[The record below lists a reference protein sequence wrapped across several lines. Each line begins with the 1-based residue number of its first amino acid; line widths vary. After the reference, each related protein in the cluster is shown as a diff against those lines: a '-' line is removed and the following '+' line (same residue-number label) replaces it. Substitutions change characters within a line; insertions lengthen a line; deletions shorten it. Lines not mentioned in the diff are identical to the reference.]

1 MVKGVTEGRIGEAEV
16 SSTNGPLGGPLVKVF
31 MKHITRPGENKNPGK
46 RIFEIMELG
55 IRESNGS
62 ELGRPARDRGGKARL
77 LAGAE
82 AATRRPGR
90 LAPALALILA
100 TLLLSPACGDKN
112 AYVPPPPPKVTVS
125 QPVRQPVTDYLEF
138 TGNTKA
144 INTVKLRAR
153 VEGYLEKVFFQ
164 DGDNVKKG
172 QLLFL
177 IQQNTYEAKLKQAE
191 AQILAEKARLFH
203 AQTEFDRYSRLVKQ
217 KAAAQTDV
225 DRWKFERDAA
235 QAAVMAAEAQRDL
248 ARLNLSYT
256 KVTAPFDGRIGRR
269 LKDVGNLVGAGEKT
283 ELAEINQI
291 NPIYVYFNINEQ
303 ELLRVMGENRK
314 GNKRATREKW
324 PVYFGLA
331 DETGY
336 PHKGYLDFAA
346 ITIDPTT
353 GTLLLRG
360 IFPNPH
366 DAILPGM
373 FARVRTPMAEPK
385 PELLIPEVAIGYDQ
399 QGSYV
404 LIVDNK
410 NGVLRHQVKLG
421 HQVGDYRVVAEG
433 LQGSEWVVVNGLL
446 RAIPGR
452 QVTPEKEALAGPEG
466 KTKTSAAEPE
476 PRKSAP

>member
-1 MVKGVTEGRIGEAEV
+1 
-16 SSTNGPLGGPLVKVF
+16 
-31 MKHITRPGENKNPGK
+31 
-46 RIFEIMELG
+46 MELS

-62 ELGRPARDRGGKARL
+62 ELGRPARDRGRKAQP

-82 AATRRPGR
+82 KAIRGPGR
-90 LAPALALILA
+90 LAPAAALILA
-100 TLLLSPACGDKN
+100 TLLLSPACGERN

-125 QPVRQPVTDYLEF
+125 QPVKQPVTDYLEF

-144 INTVKLRAR
+144 INTVTLRAR
-153 VEGYLEKVFFQ
+153 VEGYLEKVYFQ

-177 IQQNTYEAKLKQAE
+177 IQPNTYEAQLKQAE
-191 AQILAEKARLFH
+191 AEILAQKARLFH
-203 AQTEFDRYSRLVKQ
+203 AQTEFARYSRLVKQ

-235 QAAVMAAEAQRDL
+235 QAAVIAAEAKRDL

-256 KVTAPFDGRIGRR
+256 RVTAPFNGRIGRR
-269 LKDVGNLVGAGEKT
+269 LKDVGNLVGAGTKT

-291 NPIYVYFNINEQ
+291 NPIYVYFNINEHD
-303 ELLRVMGENRK
+303 LLRVMGENRNNK
-314 GNKRATREKW
+314 KRATREKW

-331 DETGY
+331 DEKGY

-360 IFPNPH
+360 VFPNPH
-366 DAILPGM
+366 DSILPGM
-373 FARVRTPMAEPK
+373 FARVRTPIAKPK
-385 PELLIPEVAIGYDQ
+385 PALLIPKVAIGFDQ

-404 LIVDNK
+404 LNVDHK
-410 NGVLRHQVKLG
+410 NVVERHQVKLG
-421 HQVGDYRVVAEG
+421 NQVGDYRVVTEG
-433 LQGSEWVVVNGLL
+433 LKGGEWVVVNGMM

-452 QVTPEKEALAGPEG
+452 KVTPEKEVRAGPEG
-466 KTKTSAAEPE
+466 QAKTATTKTES
-476 PRKSAP
+476 RKSAP